1 MNTKLLLIAGAV
13 SALLSSSAQAANIL
27 VNGSFDNTP
36 CGAGYCNYA
45 GGGEPAGFGW
55 TVTSNNVDIVP
66 GPGTWGTP
74 QDGAQML
81 DLVGYGSTGGIAQSF
96 ATTIG
101 ATYNLSFY
109 YANNPY
115 PSGADSAQVTV
126 TGAGSL
132 LSSGFTLTT
141 STPSNLDWVHFTGS
155 FTADSNVTTLAFNE
169 TAGGGNAGVFLDN
182 VSVTGGVPE
191 PAAWAMMLIGF
202 SGLGALL
209 RRRRDRLNFL
219 RPEGR
224 FCPRESARCIA
235 RTNWMASNG
244 SRSET
249 AQSSQIACSN
259 SSWTAP
265 KPRPVGRLAKG
276 NSRTSANR

>member
-132 LSSGFTLTT
+132 LSSGFTHTT
-141 STPSNLDWVHFTGS
+141 STPSNMDWVHFTGS

-169 TAGGGNAGVFLDN
+169 TAGGGNAGVF
-182 VSVTGGVPE
+182 
-191 PAAWAMMLIGF
+191 F

-209 RRRRDRLNFL
+209 RRRR
-219 RPEGR
+219 
-224 FCPRESARCIA
+224 
-235 RTNWMASNG
+235 ASVNLA
-244 SRSET
+244 T
-249 AQSSQIACSN
+249 A
-259 SSWTAP
+259 
-265 KPRPVGRLAKG
+265 
-276 NSRTSANR
+276 

>member
-115 PSGADSAQVTV
+115 PSGAYSAQVTV

-132 LSSGFTLTT
+132 LSSGFTHTT
-141 STPSNLDWVHFTGS
+141 STPSNMDWVHFTGS

-209 RRRRDRLNFL
+209 RRRR
-219 RPEGR
+219 
-224 FCPRESARCIA
+224 
-235 RTNWMASNG
+235 ASVNLA
-244 SRSET
+244 T
-249 AQSSQIACSN
+249 A
-259 SSWTAP
+259 
-265 KPRPVGRLAKG
+265 V
-276 NSRTSANR
+276 

>member
-1 MNTKLLLIAGAV
+1 MSHCEIGLVGAGTVRSMKTKLLLIAGVAAAA
-13 SALLSSSAQAANIL
+13 ALISSGAQAAGL

-55 TVTSNNVDIVP
+55 SVTSNNVDIVP

-81 DLVGYGSTGGIAQSF
+81 DLVGYGATGGIAQSF
-96 ATTIG
+96 ATTSG

-115 PSGADSAQVTV
+115 PSGVDSAVVTV

-132 LSSGFTLTT
+132 LSSGFTHTT
-141 STPSNLDWVHFTGS
+141 STPSNMDWVHFTGS
-155 FTADSNVTTLAFNE
+155 FTANSSLTTLAFNE

-191 PAAWAMMLIGF
+191 PTTWAMMLVGF
-202 SGLGALL
+202 GGLGVAL
-209 RRRRDRLNFL
+209 RRRRAGAVL
-219 RPEGR
+219 
-224 FCPRESARCIA
+224 AIA
-235 RTNWMASNG
+235 
-244 SRSET
+244 
-249 AQSSQIACSN
+249 
-259 SSWTAP
+259 
-265 KPRPVGRLAKG
+265 
-276 NSRTSANR
+276 